1 MQLDYATA
9 VAARL
14 PRCLAALH
22 AGLLHPVHLR
32 IIEEETQILSPED
45 AAAADAA
52 LAETAGALTFGKL
65 RSVAHR
71 MVLNLDP
78 DAAAAAEG
86 RRAAQRVRAAVPG
99 TVRERR
105 DDRPGTAVR

>member
-9 VAARL
+9 VTGRL
-14 PRCLAALH
+14 PRCLAALF

-45 AAAADAA
+45 AAAADAV

-71 MVLNLDP
+71 MVLELDP
-78 DAAAAAEG
+78 
-86 RRAAQRVRAAVPG
+86 
-99 TVRERR
+99 ERR
-105 DDRPGTAVR
+105 RGGRTPGGGTRTCGRSGSRPGTPG

>member
-1 MQLDYATA
+1 M
-9 VAARL
+9 
-14 PRCLAALH
+14 
-22 AGLLHPVHLR
+22 HLR

-52 LAETAGALTFGKL
+52 LAQTAGALTFGKL

-78 DAAAAAEG
+78 GAAARQKDAG
-86 RRAAQRVRAAVPG
+86 RRNAYVQPF
-99 TVRERR
+99 REPSGNAGMIARELPS
-105 DDRPGTAVR
+105 DEVLASWQ